1 MTAVIE
7 VKNLSVSYGD
17 YNVLNDFSLSVKQGE
32 AVLIR
37 GASGCGK
44 STLLHTICGLIPGT
58 IEAEVSGEV
67 LIFGKAVQSLSVA
80 ERASALGIVFQ
91 NPETQL
97 FCDSVEDEIAFGME
111 NLCLP
116 RDEMACRIDEMLAL
130 VSMEAFRNTSPKELS
145 GGQKQRVILAA
156 VMALN
161 PKVLLLDEA
170 LSQLDDSGS
179 MALCQKFTILREQ
192 GHTMLMV
199 DHDDDLVSIA
209 SRIVEIK

>member
-17 YNVLNDFSLSVKQGE
+17 YNVLKDFSLSVKQGE

-67 LIFGKAVQSLSVA
+67 LIFGKPVQSLSVA

-116 RDEMACRIDEMLAL
+116 RDEMARRMDEMLAL
-130 VSMEAFRNTSPKELS
+130 VSMDAFRNTSPKELS

-156 VMALN
+156 VMALS

-179 MALCQKFTILREQ
+179 MALCQKFAILRKQ
-192 GHTMLMV
+192 GRTMLMV
-199 DHDDDLVSIA
+199 DHGDDLVSIA